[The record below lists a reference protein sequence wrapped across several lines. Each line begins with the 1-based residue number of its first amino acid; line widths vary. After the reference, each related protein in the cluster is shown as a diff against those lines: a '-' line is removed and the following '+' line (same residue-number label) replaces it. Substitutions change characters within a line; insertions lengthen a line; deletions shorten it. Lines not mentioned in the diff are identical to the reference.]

1 MATGAFESFEGP
13 DFTFSALSVDNGPL
27 GQQLSAWHDRAVS
40 RGRVPCLYLTAR
52 WCPPNRAIEGSLTD
66 PLMQKALR
74 QTELA
79 TCDLDAWMDGLTA
92 EGIPA
97 KSIPA
102 FFLLG
107 PGGKVTGAP
116 LTGAAWGEN
125 TPANMAPPLES
136 FLDKGRASLAPPAG
150 SPAANNPAP
159 PAATAPASGGS
170 KLLGVL
176 MLVGALLLLVL
187 GAWLKVRSD
196 EQSKRDAQSER
207 IREDVRRSLQQ
218 GLQKPAGKPAPR

>member
-13 DFTFSALSVDNGPL
+13 DFAFSSLSVDSGPL
-27 GQQLSAWHDRAVS
+27 GPQLAAWHDRAVA

-79 TCDLDAWMDGLTA
+79 TCDLDAWLDGLTA

-125 TPANMAPPLES
+125 TPDNIAPPLES
-136 FLDKGRASLAPPAG
+136 FLDKGRASLA
-150 SPAANNPAP
+150 SPKAAP
-159 PAATAPASGGS
+159 PAATAQASGGS

-207 IREDVRRSLQQ
+207 IREDARRSIQQ